1 MLTIPHAFAIELAV
15 PPRPTTD
22 NRRRVVWL
30 NVAEQHCAP
39 A

>member
-1 MLTIPHAFAIELAV
+1 MLTIPYAFAIELAV

-22 NRRRVVWL
+22 IRRRVVWL
-30 NVAEQHCAP
+30 NVAEQRCGP